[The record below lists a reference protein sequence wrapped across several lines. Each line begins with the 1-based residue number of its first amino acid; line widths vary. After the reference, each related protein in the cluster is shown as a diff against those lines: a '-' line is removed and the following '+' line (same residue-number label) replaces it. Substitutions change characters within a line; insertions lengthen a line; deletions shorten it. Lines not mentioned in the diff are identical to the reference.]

1 MIPQPATGGP
11 PIKSI
16 QGAAAVNLDN
26 DSIND
31 LTKSFASALKPL
43 VDSVNKMGDVLAK
56 SMAPDPE
63 DRLDRG
69 KDLIKEEGSF
79 GTPDPK
85 VMDITGGG
93 FLKAALLVLGASLL
107 GFAKELQGIVNLI
120 AFPRIIK
127 AVKIPF
133 VLIGK
138 GFDIFAKGLRGIGK
152 GLDVLAK
159 QVQNRSLRQA
169 FGKGGPINRFILGLG
184 NLARSIRNFKL
195 GDSIKG
201 FMKGGAISNFF
212 TRITS
217 FTKSF
222 KAPNISLLKT
232 QAAFG
237 KGGALGKFF
246 LTFGNLTT
254 RIKNFVAP
262 IGKLFGLLGSILKP
276 IGSLLKGA
284 GALLKPLLPLV
295 KMFALPITIIMGV
308 IDGIKGFVE
317 GYKDGG
323 FLDGIFTAIGSVLG
337 GLVGAPLDLLK
348 NALAFILDKVGL
360 KGVAEALKEFS
371 FKDFIKSAF
380 GGIANFFEKLPGF
393 IEGAIRSIPKVGN
406 KIADFI
412 FGKTVASETAAG
424 DETIKLAEDRRKE
437 IDDLE
442 KKKAEGTLSSS
453 EIKRLGALK
462 RGQKKLE
469 GKAEEAA
476 LENIGLKTADAGL
489 QEKVMGGMSTEEIL
503 ASEDVKKL
511 GLSDTELGVLKKA
524 VGGMQ
529 QMDQEELFKSSFEQQ
544 KAKAERLDLKDG
556 PTDSALSEEIA
567 REEFKAKVAEAQL
580 AKMEAPPPQEG
591 EALGAQG
598 APPVVIAGGGGSQ
611 DNSQNDN
618 SQNTTNQSITNNN
631 YGGSDGASFNSK
643 NNDGSLFNQQG
654 TYAGA

>member
-11 PIKSI
+11 AIKTI
-16 QGAAAVNLDN
+16 QGAAAVNLDS

-43 VDSVNKMGDVLAK
+43 VDSVNKMGDALAK

-85 VMDITGGG
+85 IMDITGGG
-93 FLKAALLVLGASLL
+93 FLKAALVVLTASLL

-127 AVKIPF
+127 AIKVPF
-133 VLIGK
+133 VLISK

-184 NLARSIRNFKL
+184 NLARGIRNFKL

-222 KAPNISLLKT
+222 KAPNVSLLKT

-246 LTFGNLTT
+246 LTFSNLTT

-262 IGKLFGLLGSILKP
+262 IGKLFGVIGSILKP
-276 IGSLLKGA
+276 VGSLLKGA

-348 NALAFILDKVGL
+348 NALAFILEKVGL
-360 KGVAEALKEFS
+360 KGVADALREFS
-371 FKDFIKSAF
+371 FKDFIKNAF
-380 GGIANFFEKLPGF
+380 GGIVNFFENLPEI
-393 IEGAIRSIPKVGN
+393 IEGAVRSLPGGN
-406 KIADFI
+406 LLADKI
-412 FGKTVASETAAG
+412 FGKSVASETAAG
-424 DETIKLAEDRRKE
+424 DEDIKSFEDRQKK
-437 IDDLE
+437 IDDLK
-442 KKKAEGTLSSS
+442 KKKAEGTLTVQ
-453 EIKRLGALK
+453 EDRQLK
-462 RGQKKLE
+462 TLQRNQTQRKK
-469 GKAEEAA
+469 KAEEAA
-476 LENIGLKTADAGL
+476 LENIGLKTAEAGL
-489 QEKVMGGMSTEEIL
+489 QQKVASGMSTEDIL

-511 GLSDTELGVLKKA
+511 GLSDTELEVLKKA

-529 QMDQEELFKSSFEQQ
+529 EMDQEELFQSSLEQQ
-544 KAKAERLDLKDG
+544 KAKAERLEIEG
-556 PTDSALSEEIA
+556 PSDSALTEEIE
-567 REEFKAKVAEAQL
+567 REKFKLEAGAAGL
-580 AKMEAPPPQEG
+580 AKMETTPPQEG

-598 APPVVIAGGGGSQ
+598 APPVVISGGGGSQ

-631 YGGSDGASFNSK
+631 YGGGGEASFNSR